1 VAVPVD
7 RPVVRNR
14 GTSPRILTIAGV
26 TAVTLWLVAC
36 ATAGAPDSAASAY
49 AVATSQDPAARQ
61 SAAQSTN
68 GKKPVWTVPTEEEV
82 AAALEKK
89 YLDATK
95 DFVKL
100 KKDGELRFCKRYRE
114 IGSSIARINCIT
126 EAEVRT
132 QVDNMTQYRDDMRN
146 KMGKCTR
153 DVGCGGGG

>member
-1 VAVPVD
+1 MVHD
-7 RPVVRNR
+7 YR
-14 GTSPRILTIAGV
+14 TLLIAGA
-26 TAVTLWLVAC
+26 TAVSLWLAAC
-36 ATAGAPDSAASAY
+36 ATGGAPDSAASAF
-49 AVATSQDPAARQ
+49 AAATSQDPATRQ
-61 SAAQSTN
+61 AATQTAN
-68 GKKPVWTVPTEEEV
+68 GRKPVWTVPTEEEV
-82 AAALEKK
+82 AAALEQK

-153 DVGCGGGG
+153 HVGCGGG

>member
-1 VAVPVD
+1 MK
-7 RPVVRNR
+7 
-14 GTSPRILTIAGV
+14 TIPPYLLAGV
-26 TAVTLWLVAC
+26 IGSVWWLGGC
-36 ATAGAPDSAASAY
+36 ASGPTDSAAAAY
-49 AVATSQDPAARQ
+49 AVATSKDPAVKQ
-61 SAAQSTN
+61 AAATETS
-68 GKKPVWTVPTEEEV
+68 GGRKPVWTIPTEAEV

-114 IGSSIARINCIT
+114 IGSSIARINCLT
-126 EAEVRT
+126 EAEVRV

-153 DVGCGGGG
+153 DVLCGGGG

>member
-1 VAVPVD
+1 MPADHPA
-7 RPVVRNR
+7 VRNHR
-14 GTSPRILTIAGV
+14 TLPTLAGV
-26 TAVTLWLVAC
+26 TAVTLWLGAC
-36 ATAGAPDSAASAY
+36 ASSGPPDSAASAF
-49 AVATSQDPAARQ
+49 AAATSQDPATRQ
-61 SAAQSTN
+61 AASQTAN

-82 AAALEKK
+82 AATLEKK

-132 QVDNMTQYRDDMRN
+132 QVDNMNQYRDDMRN

-153 DVGCGGGG
+153 DVGCGAGG

>member
-1 VAVPVD
+1 MKRTQPLLL
-7 RPVVRNR
+7 
-14 GTSPRILTIAGV
+14 TSLIGALLSMGG
-26 TAVTLWLVAC
+26 C
-36 ATAGAPDSAASAY
+36 ASGPADSAAAAY
-49 AVATSQDPAARQ
+49 AAATSQDPASKQ
-61 SAAQSTN
+61 SAASPPAT
-68 GKKPVWTVPTEEEV
+68 GKKPSWTVPTEDEV

-114 IGSSIARINCIT
+114 IGSGIARINCLT

-153 DVGCGGGG
+153 DVGCSGGG